1 MLKKNNLEE
10 YIINSLKGYIS
21 NVSYLQAILNG
32 IDQSSINEV
41 FANEYIF
48 RITDDKQ
55 QVKQEFKTY
64 LYKSLIN
71 WISHFTKLSSMEVID
86 RKTMEQK
93 EDTSILHPKR
103 KKKT

>member
-21 NVSYLQAILNG
+21 NVSYLQAIVNG

-48 RITDDKQ
+48 RITDDK
-55 QVKQEFKTY
+55 
-64 LYKSLIN
+64 
-71 WISHFTKLSSMEVID
+71 
-86 RKTMEQK
+86 
-93 EDTSILHPKR
+93 
-103 KKKT
+103 